1 MPISL
6 RITPDKEKIIKEHAK
21 ISGKTKTKFIL
32 EAIDDKLGLSSDR
45 VEFIRTFA
53 GWLTSDE
60 ADELRRSLDLFEKVN
75 EEDWK

>member
-6 RITPDKEKIIKEHAK
+6 RIPSDKEEIIKKQA
-21 ISGKTKTKFIL
+21 SLAGKTKTKFIL
-32 EAIDDKLGLSSDR
+32 EAIDDKLGISGDR
-45 VEFIRTFA
+45 EQFIRRFA

-60 ADELRRSLDLFEKVN
+60 ADELRRSLDVFEKVN

>member
-6 RITPDKEKIIKEHAK
+6 RIASEKEKIIKEQAK
-21 ISGKTKTKFIL
+21 LSGKTKTKFIL
-32 EAIDDKLGLSSDR
+32 EAIDDKLGLSGDR
-45 VEFIRTFA
+45 EQFIRSFA

-60 ADELRRSLDLFEKVN
+60 ADELRRSLDVFEKVD

>member
-6 RITPDKEKIIKEHAK
+6 RITSDKEEIIKKQASL
-21 ISGKTKTKFIL
+21 SGKTKTKFIL
-32 EAIDDKLGLSSDR
+32 EAIDDKLGISGDR
-45 VEFIRTFA
+45 EQFIRHFA

-60 ADELRRSLDLFEKVN
+60 ADELRRSLDVFEKVN